1 MEQCLSDEDL
11 LAGALAM
18 PAAER
23 GRYVERACA
32 EDSVALERLTALL
45 HSCDDAVNLVAVR
58 FYTER
63 GRSDKLQALTNGT
76 LRADADP

>member
-1 MEQCLSDEDL
+1 MAIMEQCLSDEDL

-23 GRYVERACA
+23 SRYIERACA
-32 EDSVALERLTALL
+32 GDP
-45 HSCDDAVNLVAVR
+45 DA
-58 FYTER
+58 
-63 GRSDKLQALTNGT
+63 T